1 MMRWQLGLLALLP
14 LAAAQAWAQ
23 GDAAKGRA
31 IVADRQL
38 SLCLL
43 CHSGPFP
50 EVPAQGDLAPDLSG
64 AGQRWTLDQLRQRVA
79 DPARFNPVTVMPAY
93 APKPGLWRVAPAWGD
108 RPILNEAQIDDVAAF
123 LATLKP

>member
-79 DPARFNPVTVMPAY
+79 DPARFNPATVMPAY
-93 APKPGLWRVAPAWGD
+93 APKPGLWRVAPAWRD

>member
-1 MMRWQLGLLALLP
+1 MMKWLGLLLVVGFAR
-14 LAAAQAWAQ
+14 AVAQ
-23 GDAAKGRA
+23 GEPAKGRA

-38 SLCLL
+38 GLCLL

-64 AGQRWTLDQLRQRVA
+64 AGQRWSPAQLRQRIA
-79 DPARFNPVTVMPAY
+79 DPTAFNPATLMPAY
-93 APKPGLWRVAPAWGD
+93 ASKPGLWRVAPAWRD
-108 RPILNEAQIDDVAAF
+108 KPILSEAQIDDVAAF

>member
-1 MMRWQLGLLALLP
+1 MTKWQLGLLALLP

-38 SLCLL
+38 GLCLL

-50 EVPAQGDLAPDLSG
+50 EVPAQGDLAPNLSG

-79 DPARFNPVTVMPAY
+79 DPARFNPATIMPAY
-93 APKPGLWRVAPAWGD
+93 APKPGLWRVAPAWRD
-108 RPILNEAQIDDVAAF
+108 KPILNEAQIDDVAAF

>member
-1 MMRWQLGLLALLP
+1 MKWTGLLLALCMAP
-14 LAAAQAWAQ
+14 AWAQ
-23 GDAAKGRA
+23 GDPVKGRA

-38 SLCLL
+38 GLCLL

-64 AGQRWTLDQLRQRVA
+64 AGQRWTREQLRQRIA
-79 DPARFNPVTVMPAY
+79 DPAALNPSTLMPAY
-93 APKPGLWRVAPAWGD
+93 AAKPDLWRVAPAWRD
-108 RPILNEAQIDDVAAF
+108 KPILSEAQIDDVVAF